1 MFGNPTTAVEWGGGV
16 MQLSMTAAVPRTRDY
31 IMLENEEI
39 VIPAILT
46 MAHILTHLQ
55 VEATSELRTPSKC

>member
-1 MFGNPTTAVEWGGGV
+1 MFGSPATAVVEWGGGV
-16 MQLSMTAAVPRTRDY
+16 MQLSMTAVVPRTRDY

-46 MAHILTHLQ
+46 MTHSLI
-55 VEATSELRTPSKC
+55 

>member
-1 MFGNPTTAVEWGGGV
+1 MFGNPTTDAKWGGGV
-16 MQLSMTAAVPRTRDY
+16 MQLSMTATVPRTRDY

-46 MAHILTHLQ
+46 MTNILMK
-55 VEATSELRTPSKC
+55 S

>member
-1 MFGNPTTAVEWGGGV
+1 MFGSPTTAVEWGGGV

-39 VIPAILT
+39 AIPAILT
-46 MAHILTHLQ
+46 MAHILI
-55 VEATSELRTPSKC
+55 

>member
-1 MFGNPTTAVEWGGGV
+1 MTCRYCEVQNKMFGNPTTDAKWGGGV
-16 MQLSMTAAVPRTRDY
+16 MQLSMTATVPRTRDY

-46 MAHILTHLQ
+46 MTNVLTK
-55 VEATSELRTPSKC
+55 S

>member
-1 MFGNPTTAVEWGGGV
+1 

-46 MAHILTHLQ
+46 IDISP
-55 VEATSELRTPSKC
+55 SEYRAASLRSFSKY